1 MKHIRKPSQ
10 PHLVWSQSQM
20 PTPAS
25 TFSSHHQNSS
35 RSFSSFLLRL
45 RLSPSQCLT
54 NLSPTLN
61 FNIYKYIYIYIYIKK
76 KTMRWCFWSF
86 YKCESKFNE
95 LWVLLL
101 PSLWFSSLPQ
111 ISLVFMLAT
120 IIVVFLTSVLDVN
133 TCTKI

>member
-61 FNIYKYIYIYIYIKK
+61 FNIYINIYIYIKK

-86 YKCESKFNE
+86 YKCESKLNE

-120 IIVVFLTSVLDVN
+120 IIVVFLTSVSDVN
-133 TCTKI
+133 VCTKI